1 MLKGFSSVNASGKI
15 CSMQFVKST
24 LIATKQ
30 NKYRPH
36 IIRRHGLALALV
48 LIVAVQLIYGVQLR
62 ASGSVL
68 GYATNIT
75 QSELLGYTNNNR
87 TANSLPLL
95 SMNSQLTV
103 AAQNKANH
111 MIANDYW
118 SHIAPD
124 GTTPW
129 YFFDQS
135 GYAYLVAGEN
145 LAYGF
150 DTSLGAVNGWMASPT
165 HRDNIL
171 LPEYEEVGFGIANG
185 EDYQGTENTVVV
197 AMYGDPVSSTNPAP
211 LVQSQT
217 ETTPPVAASIPESLP
232 IKLSANEAVPAET
245 KTPAKT
251 DTSPPVATD
260 GDSVHP
266 LTYLAPAEKSVTNLD
281 SMLNGSASWAMYST
295 VFILSILAFAYLYR
309 HIAYV
314 NFVVTE
320 GEHMITAHPLLESSL
335 IFIALWLLLSASYG
349 TIL

>member
-1 MLKGFSSVNASGKI
+1 
-15 CSMQFVKST
+15 MQFVKNL

-36 IIRRHGLALALV
+36 IIRRHGLALSLV
-48 LIVAVQLIYGVQLR
+48 LIVAVQLIYSVQLR

-75 QSELLGYTNNNR
+75 QSDLLGYTNNNR
-87 TANSLPLL
+87 TANGLPVL
-95 SMNSQLTV
+95 SMNSRLAI

-111 MIANDYW
+111 MVANDYW
-118 SHIAPD
+118 SHVAPD

-129 YFFDQS
+129 YFFDQA

-150 DTSLGAVNGWMASPT
+150 DTSLGTVNGWMASPT

-171 LPEYEEVGFGIANG
+171 LPEYEEIGFGIANG

-197 AMYGDPVSSTNPAP
+197 AMYGDPVVSTNPAP
-211 LVQSQT
+211 YVQSQT
-217 ETTPPVAASIPESLP
+217 ETAPPVASVPESLP
-232 IKLSANEAVPAET
+232 IELSVNDPPPVVAEEI
-245 KTPAKT
+245 PAKA
-251 DTSPPVATD
+251 DPAPPIGTD
-260 GDSVHP
+260 GDAVHP
-266 LTYLAPAEKSVTNLD
+266 LTFLAPAEKTVTNLD
-281 SMLNGSASWAMYST
+281 SLLNGSASWAMYST
-295 VFILSILAFAYLYR
+295 VFMLSILSFAYLYR
-309 HIAYV
+309 HIAYI
-314 NFVVTE
+314 NFIVSE
-320 GEHMITAHPLLESSL
+320 GEHLIVAHPLLESSL

>member
-1 MLKGFSSVNASGKI
+1 
-15 CSMQFVKST
+15 MQFVKNL
-24 LIATKQ
+24 LIATNQ

-48 LIVAVQLIYGVQLR
+48 LIVGIQLIYSVQLR

-75 QSELLGYTNNNR
+75 QSDLLGYTNNNR
-87 TANSLPLL
+87 TSNGLPVL
-95 SMNSQLTV
+95 SMNAQLTQ

-111 MIANDYW
+111 LIANDYW

-129 YFFDQS
+129 YFFDQV

-150 DTSLGAVNGWMASPT
+150 DTSLGVVNGWMASPT

-171 LPEYEEVGFGIANG
+171 LPEYEEVGFGTANG

-197 AMYGDPVSSTNPAP
+197 AMYADPVTSTNPVPAP
-211 LVQSQT
+211 VVAST
-217 ETTPPVAASIPESLP
+217 NNPPVTSLPESLP
-232 IKLSANEAVPAET
+232 AKLSVDDNSSADEPI
-245 KTPAKT
+245 PAKA
-251 DTSPPVATD
+251 DNEE
-260 GDSVHP
+260 DSAGVST
-266 LTYLAPAEKSVTNLD
+266 LTYLAPAEQKITNFDTL
-281 SMLNGSASWAMYST
+281 LNGSASWAMYST
-295 VFILSILAFAYLYR
+295 VFILSVLSFAYLYR
-309 HIAYV
+309 HVAFI
-314 NFVVTE
+314 NFVISKS
-320 GEHMITAHPLLESSL
+320 EHAIAIHPLLESSL